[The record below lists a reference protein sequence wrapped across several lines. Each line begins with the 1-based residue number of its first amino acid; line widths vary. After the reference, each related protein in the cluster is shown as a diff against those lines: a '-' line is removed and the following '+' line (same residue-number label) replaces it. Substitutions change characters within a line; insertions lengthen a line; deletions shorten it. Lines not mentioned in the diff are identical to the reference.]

1 MSLLKW
7 LIIGYYFDS
16 IKIGIFYELLVD
28 LMVIEA
34 EFDTVR
40 FSAITIGRQARPAHM
55 CTVCAGAGPPK
66 FLGLILKF

>member
-16 IKIGIFYELLVD
+16 IKIGILYELLVD

-40 FSAITIGRQARPAHM
+40 SSAITIGRVLELLPN
-55 CTVCAGAGPPK
+55 
-66 FLGLILKF
+66 